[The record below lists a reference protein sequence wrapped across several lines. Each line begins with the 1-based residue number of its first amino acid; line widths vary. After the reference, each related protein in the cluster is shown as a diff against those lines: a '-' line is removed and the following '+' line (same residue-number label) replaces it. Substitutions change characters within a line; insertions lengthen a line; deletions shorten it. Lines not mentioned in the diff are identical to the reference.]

1 MIVQAAYDKL
11 LFREAL
17 KVAAYDLGN
26 ARDVY
31 RFACGPDGMNRALV
45 QRYVEVSALLLAP
58 ITPHTSEHI
67 WGSLLKKSGSVFKAG
82 WPQAAEP
89 DFIMQ
94 RAAQY
99 IEGECQGNG
108 GGVAGGE
115 WVRGEGAVRCSSCG
129 PNSSCGVKESF
140 AQAAEPDLSCSGQL
154 NT

>member
-1 MIVQAAYDKL
+1 VSAQAAYDKL

-31 RFACGPDGMNRALV
+31 RFACGPEGMNRALV

-58 ITPHTSEHI
+58 ITPHTSEYI
-67 WGSLLKKSGSVFKAG
+67 WDSLLKKSGSVLQAG

-99 IEGECQGNG
+99 IEGECQGRVVVLLVGGWVEG
-108 GGVAGGE
+108 GG
-115 WVRGEGAVRCSSCG
+115 
-129 PNSSCGVKESF
+129 
-140 AQAAEPDLSCSGQL
+140 
-154 NT
+154 